1 MILKNW
7 IKNTG
12 IISLLFFACLSFNC
26 SGQIGSVKNQMVIE
40 NNDFNKNVVR
50 GSLGFAL
57 IYVQASVQYERMLIG
72 RHNKS
77 LQSLWVSAGGGRY
90 YLYSEWG
97 NQFNLKTFALFGK
110 NAAHFELG
118 VGVALVMTEPD
129 ALNNVNIIP
138 AGNLGYRFQKS
149 DGHFMFRTG
158 VGLPEGLYIGFG
170 FVF

>member
-1 MILKNW
+1 MKNW
-7 IKNTG
+7 IKNIG
-12 IISLLFFACLSFNC
+12 ISSLLFFACASFNC
-26 SGQIGSVKNQMVIE
+26 SGQVGSVKEILVLE

-57 IYVQASVQYERMLIG
+57 IYVQASVQYERMLFG

-77 LQSLWVSAGGGRY
+77 LQSVWLSAGGGRY
-90 YLYSEWG
+90 FVYTDWG
-97 NQFNLKTFALFGK
+97 TQFNLKSFALFGK

-118 VGVALVMTEPD
+118 VGAAVIKTESMD
-129 ALNNVNIIP
+129 QFKLLP